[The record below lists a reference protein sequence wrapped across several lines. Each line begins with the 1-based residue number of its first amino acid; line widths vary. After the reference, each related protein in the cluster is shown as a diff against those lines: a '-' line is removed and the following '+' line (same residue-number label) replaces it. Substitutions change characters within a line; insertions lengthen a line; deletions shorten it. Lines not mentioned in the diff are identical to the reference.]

1 MRGAFSLA
9 AFGGWIDFFSP
20 SLIQWESKQRINS
33 LLCQKKKI
41 SNSQENVRLLFLLS
55 GVGMLV
61 LGSLPP
67 SAQMGMRVFPSED
80 DRTRMVPGPWLGAAP
95 AYSECTAKGRCTS
108 CGKRG
113 KALQSNKPLTWLIT
127 VASRSLLGSAFF
139 QYPSKIKVK
148 EKKKKKNYVDKLSRK
163 ENMRRWNMLTKLY
176 RTESRWMVI
185 DLTK

>member
-1 MRGAFSLA
+1 
-9 AFGGWIDFFSP
+9 
-20 SLIQWESKQRINS
+20 
-33 LLCQKKKI
+33 
-41 SNSQENVRLLFLLS
+41 
-55 GVGMLV
+55 MLV

-80 DRTRMVPGPWLGAAP
+80 DGTRMVPGPWLGAAP
-95 AYSECTAKGRCTS
+95 AYSECMAKGRCTS

-148 EKKKKKNYVDKLSRK
+148 EKRKNYVDKLNRK
-163 ENMRRWNMLTKLY
+163 ENMRRWNMLTKLR

-185 DLTK
+185 DLTKQGKPSPESPKRHEQADSGCRTRNIHEFGTRYLCGGCGNDGARSKEMLKVSLRRSYIP